1 MIYTNSYK
9 FGIIYIEGL
18 RNKENVEMIENKQ
31 VKNKINFYL
40 DKVPENLKDSVL
52 TTYCETCESIHSG
65 IDNIYTTSLANMS
78 FDLMDCGY
86 DIFGVKN
93 GKKIHFY
100 PGMDNVAG
108 KDIRKGHNLQ
118 RLIVSGFF
126 NDDFE
131 CNEDN

>member
-1 MIYTNSYK
+1 
-9 FGIIYIEGL
+9 
-18 RNKENVEMIENKQ
+18 MIENKHIM
-31 VKNKINFYL
+31 KKITFYI

-52 TTYCETCESIHSG
+52 TTYCETCEAIHSG
-65 IDNIYTTSLANMS
+65 IDDIYTTSLANMS

-86 DIFGVKN
+86 DIFAVKN

-108 KDIRKGHNLQ
+108 KDIRKVHNLQ
-118 RLIVSGFF
+118 RIIVSGFF

-131 CNEDN
+131 QNEDN

>member
-1 MIYTNSYK
+1 
-9 FGIIYIEGL
+9 
-18 RNKENVEMIENKQ
+18 MIENKHIM
-31 VKNKINFYL
+31 NKITFYL

-52 TTYCETCESIHSG
+52 TTYCETCEAIHSG
-65 IDNIYTTSLANMS
+65 IDNIYTTSLVNMS
-78 FDLMDCGY
+78 FDLIDCGY

>member
-1 MIYTNSYK
+1 
-9 FGIIYIEGL
+9 
-18 RNKENVEMIENKQ
+18 MIENKQ
-31 VKNKINFYL
+31 VKNKITFYL

-52 TTYCETCESIHSG
+52 TTYCETCEAIHSG
-65 IDNIYTTSLANMS
+65 IDDIHTTSLANMS